1 MLGLDGGGMLFA
13 YVAAYVVAVVGCA
26 VALRRAVAVDD
37 DETRRGLV
45 ALLVASGGWA
55 AAQLAYLLAPTPDLQ
70 YALYLVG
77 LVVGLTTIG
86 GWLYFCSAYTG
97 RAFHR
102 TRTYRRVAVG
112 SYLAVVAV
120 KVTNPFHELYFTA
133 EFVATPFPH
142 LAVQQGLA
150 HWVVTGLSYSLVAV
164 GFFMLFDQF
173 LEADFDTGPLAALVG
188 ATALPVVFDVAEM
201 TSASLLDLSMEPV
214 GVAVF
219 AVGTLYVFEDRFLS
233 VQLSDGID
241 DALIY
246 LDEDDRVRETNDLA
260 RETFPELRGGR
271 GEPIGELLPELAAEL
286 DGGDGLLER
295 DGDGGRRF
303 FLVTTT
309 DFVRAAGSVGRLV
322 MCSDVSD
329 TERRRRELARQNEQL
344 ESIAAAMRHELF
356 NTLQIVAGRVEL
368 AGSELEGGDV
378 SAARESLRTA
388 SRTAERMRRLV
399 EDFADLA
406 RKGQTIETT
415 QSVAFDDAVDAAWE
429 DAATDGVALERESDG
444 RIDADPDRLE
454 ALLASAFRFAV
465 HNDASRVSVGL
476 HDDGIVVA
484 DDGNEYPGMAPEE
497 FFEYGGAVPTAE
509 AGIALPNVRTLA
521 RVHGWNAAVDPGYEG
536 GVRVVVTG
544 ARTEVEGSPVPVDV
558 GEPDRVVASGE

>member
-1 MLGLDGGGMLFA
+1 MLGIGSSGLLA
-13 YVAAYVVAVVGCA
+13 VYVGAYVVAVVGCA
-26 VALRRAVAVDD
+26 VALGRAAAVDD

-45 ALLVASGGWA
+45 GLLVASGGWA
-55 AAQLAYLLAPTPDLQ
+55 AAQLAYLLAPTPTLQ
-70 YALYLVG
+70 YALYLAG

-102 TRTYRRVAVG
+102 NRTYRRVAVA

-120 KVTNPFHELYFTA
+120 KVTNPLHGLYFTA

-150 HWVVTGLSYSLVAV
+150 HWVVTGMSYSLVAV

-173 LEADFDTGPLAALVG
+173 LEADFDTRPLAALVG
-188 ATALPVVFDVAEM
+188 ATALPVVFDIVEIA
-201 TSASLLDLSMEPV
+201 SAPLLDLSLEPV

-241 DALIY
+241 DPLVY

-260 RETFPELRGGR
+260 RETFPELRGAR
-271 GEPIGELLPELAAEL
+271 GEPIAEVLPELAAEL
-286 DGGDGLLER
+286 DGGDGLFER
-295 DGDGGRRF
+295 LGDDDRRYY
-303 FLVTTT
+303 LVTTT
-309 DFVRAAGSVGRLV
+309 DFVRARGSVGRLV
-322 MCSDVSD
+322 MCSDVTD
-329 TERRRRELARQNEQL
+329 TERRRQELARQNEQL

-368 AGSELEGGDV
+368 AGTELEAGDV

-388 SRTAERMRRLV
+388 ERTADRMRRLV
-399 EDFADLA
+399 DDFADLA
-406 RKGQTIETT
+406 RKGQTIGDTE
-415 QSVAFDDAVDAAWE
+415 SVAFDRIVDEAWAA
-429 DAATDGVALERESDG
+429 AATDGLALERTAGG

-454 ALLASAFRFAV
+454 ALLASAFRFAA
-465 HNDASRVSVGL
+465 HNDASRVTVGL
-476 HDDGIVVA
+476 HEDGLVVA
-484 DDGNEYPGMAPEE
+484 GDGTEYPGMAPEE
-497 FFEYGGAVPTAE
+497 FFEYGSAVPDAE

-521 RVHGWNAAVDPGYEG
+521 RVHGWNAAVDSDYDG
-536 GVRVVVTG
+536 GVKVVVSG
-544 ARTEVEGSPVPVDV
+544 ARTEVDAG
-558 GEPDRVVASGE
+558 SGERGRVSVSGE